1 MSKPLGRE
9 LLRCFIL
16 ANKQVIANYGHFVL
30 LNLCII
36 RKNHMRLFANNKEKM
51 YICKKKEM
59 DYNTKNFVVT
69 ISRLFY
75 RFRPI
80 ILYGIFGSISSS
92 LDFIIYTLLVRIVG
106 IHYVIANCFS
116 ILCGISTSFILNRN
130 YNFKVKDKTKQR
142 FTMFLTIG
150 LCGML
155 FSNLILWVCIEKLL
169 LQDILSKLLSIVF
182 VVFFQ
187 FLLNK
192 YLTFKSYGNK

>member
-1 MSKPLGRE
+1 MR
-9 LLRCFIL
+9 
-16 ANKQVIANYGHFVL
+16 
-30 LNLCII
+30 
-36 RKNHMRLFANNKEKM
+36 RKNKM
-51 YICKKKEM
+51 NIYKLI
-59 DYNTKNFVVT
+59 VAT
-69 ISRLFY
+69 ISRLFN

-80 ILYGIFGSISSS
+80 ILYGVFGSISSG
-92 LDFIIYTLLVRIVG
+92 LDFTIYTLLVRYVG
-106 IHYVIANCFS
+106 VHYVVANCFS
-116 ILCGISTSFILNRN
+116 VLCGISTSFVLNRN

-155 FSNLILWVCIEKLL
+155 LSNLILWLCIETFHFHT
-169 LQDILSKLLSIVF
+169 ILSKLLSIVL

>member
-1 MSKPLGRE
+1 
-9 LLRCFIL
+9 
-16 ANKQVIANYGHFVL
+16 
-30 LNLCII
+30 
-36 RKNHMRLFANNKEKM
+36 MRLFANNKEKM
-51 YICKKKEM
+51 YICPKKEM
-59 DYNTKNFVVT
+59 NYNTKNLVAT
-69 ISRLFY
+69 ISRLYY

-80 ILYGIFGSISSS
+80 VLYGIFGSISSS
-92 LDFIIYTLLVRIVG
+92 LDFIVYTLLVRFVS

-142 FTMFLTIG
+142 FILFMTIG

-155 FSNLILWVCIEKLL
+155 FSNLVLWVCIEKLL
-169 LQDILSKLLSIVF
+169 LQNILSKFFSIVL

>member
-1 MSKPLGRE
+1 MNIYKL
-9 LLRCFIL
+9 IV
-16 ANKQVIANYGHFVL
+16 A
-30 LNLCII
+30 
-36 RKNHMRLFANNKEKM
+36 
-51 YICKKKEM
+51 
-59 DYNTKNFVVT
+59 T
-69 ISRLFY
+69 ISRLFN

-80 ILYGIFGSISSS
+80 ILYGVFGSISSG
-92 LDFIIYTLLVRIVG
+92 LDFTIYTLLVRYVG
-106 IHYVIANCFS
+106 VHYVVANCFS
-116 ILCGISTSFILNRN
+116 VLCGISTSFVLNRN

-155 FSNLILWVCIEKLL
+155 LSTLILWLCIETFHFHT
-169 LQDILSKLLSIVF
+169 ILSKLLSIVL